1 MGYLLRNQNL
11 SKIHQVI
18 TLLIWV
24 LLFILGIEV
33 GSNEQIIKGLHTIGL
48 EAIIL
53 TLTGTFG
60 SLIAAWL
67 LWKALYPQASRNA
80 QSPQMPQH
88 ATQEEQAAA
97 GNALKGSL
105 IIVGFFALG
114 SLVGITGLLPFDI
127 TQTDISFYA
136 LAALMCSVG
145 LSVGNDPQTLKN
157 FRSLNPKL
165 VFLPIMTI
173 VGTLAGS
180 ALCSMMLEHRS
191 LTDCLAVGS
200 GFGYYSLSSIF
211 ITEYKGAELG
221 TIALLANIS
230 REILTLLA
238 APLMVRWFGN
248 LAPISAGGATT
259 MDTTLPI
266 ITRTAGQEFVVVS
279 IFHGF
284 IVDFSVPFLVTFFC
298 SI

>member
-1 MGYLLRNQNL
+1 M
-11 SKIHQVI
+11 
-18 TLLIWV
+18 
-24 LLFILGIEV
+24 
-33 GSNEQIIKGLHTIGL
+33 
-48 EAIIL
+48 
-53 TLTGTFG
+53 
-60 SLIAAWL
+60 
-67 LWKALYPQASRNA
+67 
-80 QSPQMPQH
+80 
-88 ATQEEQAAA
+88 
-97 GNALKGSL
+97 KGSL
-105 IIVGFFALG
+105 IIIGFFVLG
-114 SLVGITGLLPFDI
+114 TLCGVSHLIPIDI
-127 TQTDISFYA
+127 VMDSRISFYA
-136 LAALMCSVG
+136 LCALMFSVG

-157 FRSLNPKL
+157 FRSLNPRL
-165 VFLPIMTI
+165 IFLPIMTI
-173 VGTLAGS
+173 LGTLAGS
-180 ALCSMMLEHRS
+180 AAVSLILTHRS

-238 APLMVRWFGN
+238 APLLVRWFGN

-266 ITRTAGQEFVVVS
+266 ITRTAGQQFVVVS

-284 IVDFSVPFLVTFFC
+284 VVDFSVPFLVTLFC